1 MKGNRTNQVYNG
13 PRPGKL
19 IQQFYQSVN
28 TFWAKDFFVVAKNI
42 YALCITFL
50 MEKYLGKK
58 NLD

>member
-28 TFWAKDFFVVAKNI
+28 TFWAKDFFCGGKK
-42 YALCITFL
+42 YLCIMHNIFD
-50 MEKYLGKK
+50 GKIFG
-58 NLD
+58 